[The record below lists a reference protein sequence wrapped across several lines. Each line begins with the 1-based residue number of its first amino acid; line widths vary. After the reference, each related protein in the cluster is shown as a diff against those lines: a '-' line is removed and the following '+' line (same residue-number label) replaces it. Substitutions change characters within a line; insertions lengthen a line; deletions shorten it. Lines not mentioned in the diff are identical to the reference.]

1 MALITFKINRYN
13 PDDER
18 RGHYVQQYEVEV
30 AKGQTVLDCLN
41 EIKWKQDG
49 TLTFR
54 RSCRSGIC
62 GSCAMTING
71 VNNLACEA
79 QVLSYKTKTIAVEPL
94 RGFTV
99 IKDLVVDLEPL
110 VNGLL
115 AVKPYLITK
124 TPPPTDHERLQSP
137 EERARLD
144 GLYECI
150 LCGACT
156 SSCPSFWA
164 DKKYIGPHGFLKAY
178 RFVADSRDEGQQEH
192 LEALD
197 DKHGL
202 WRCHTIFNCVEACPK
217 DLNPTKAIVELKR
230 ELIKQ
235 RMG

>member
-1 MALITFKINRYN
+1 MAKITFRINRFN

-18 RGHYVQQYEVEV
+18 RGHFKQEYELEV
-30 AKGQTVLDCLN
+30 PKGHTVLDCLN
-41 EIKWKQDG
+41 DIKWQQDG

-71 VNNLACEA
+71 VNRLACETQA
-79 QVLSYKTKTIAVEPL
+79 LSLKTDTITIEPL
-94 RGFTV
+94 RGCDV
-99 IKDLVVDLEPL
+99 IKDLVVDMDPMIA
-110 VNGLL
+110 GLM
-115 AVKPYLITK
+115 AVRPYLITNS
-124 TPPPTDHERLQSP
+124 PPPTDQERFQSQ
-137 EERARLD
+137 EERDKLD

-164 DKKYIGPHGFLKAY
+164 DKKYIGPHAMLKAY
-178 RFVADSRDEGQQEH
+178 RFVADSRDEAPVEH
-192 LEALD
+192 IEALN

-217 DLNPTKAIVELKR
+217 DLNPTQAIAELKK
-230 ELIKQ
+230 EVVKQ
-235 RMG
+235 RIG